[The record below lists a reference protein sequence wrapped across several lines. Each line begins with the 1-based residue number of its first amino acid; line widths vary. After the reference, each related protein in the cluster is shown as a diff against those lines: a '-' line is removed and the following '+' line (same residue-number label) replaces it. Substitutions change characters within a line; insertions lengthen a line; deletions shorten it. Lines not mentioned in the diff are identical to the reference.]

1 MANQNIFHEKHTLL
15 PATGLRARQLG
26 EMHYFTG
33 KPCSKGHICPRY
45 ASSSN
50 CVDCIAE
57 RMGRHS
63 IKITGSRLK
72 RSHENEMAAMKAM
85 ANGFL
90 VYKSDRSC
98 PKGHDE
104 RFISSNNC
112 VECSR
117 QQMLKRSKKAKWSRI
132 RKIYGLEEHE
142 CVKMMADQNGKCAI
156 CLVVL
161 TDKNSHIDH
170 CHDSG
175 KVRGF
180 LCGRCNQ
187 GIGLFD
193 ESEEL
198 LLSAINYIR
207 SNK

>member
-63 IKITGSRLK
+63 INIKGSSR
-72 RSHENEMAAMKAM
+72 RSGESEKAAMDAM
-85 ANGFL
+85 AKGFL
-90 VYKSDRSC
+90 VYSSEAKC
-98 PKGHDE
+98 PKGHSE
-104 RFISSNNC
+104 RFVSSNNC
-112 VECSR
+112 VECNKE
-117 QQMLKRSKKAKWSRI
+117 QMLKRSKKAKWSRI
-132 RKIYGLEEHE
+132 KKIYGLEERE
-142 CVKMMADQNGKCAI
+142 CIEMMDAQSGKCAI
-156 CLVVL
+156 CSVDLNN
-161 TDKNSHIDH
+161 KNAHIDH
-170 CHDSG
+170 CHESG

-187 GIGLFD
+187 GIGLLD
-193 ESEEL
+193 ESEDL